1 MKENLAIAIVFAVA
15 LYCLMMIGIIANNV
29 IIMKGGE
36 SYLDLIETHKQHK
49 KINLFEKVI
58 VMTKRAKSLYSLE
71 APALA
76 RLKHKPTYQAILES
90 NKGRLTM
97 KRVEKENI

>member
-1 MKENLAIAIVFAVA
+1 MKN
-15 LYCLMMIGIIANNV
+15 
-29 IIMKGGE
+29 GE
-36 SYLDLIETHKQHK
+36 SYLDLVEAHKQDEK
-49 KINLFEKVI
+49 VNLFEKVI

-90 NKGRLTM
+90 NEGRLTM
-97 KRVEKENI
+97 RKVQTENLEKENI

>member
-1 MKENLAIAIVFAVA
+1 
-15 LYCLMMIGIIANNV
+15 
-29 IIMKGGE
+29 MKGGE
-36 SYLDLIETHKQHK
+36 SYLDLMETHKQNK
-49 KINLFEKVI
+49 KVNLFEKVI

-90 NKGRLTM
+90 NEGRLTM
-97 KRVEKENI
+97 KKVQPENLEKENI

>member
-1 MKENLAIAIVFAVA
+1 
-15 LYCLMMIGIIANNV
+15 
-29 IIMKGGE
+29 MKGGE
-36 SYLDLIETHKQHK
+36 SYLDLMETHKQYN

-71 APALA
+71 ASARA

-90 NKGRLTM
+90 NEGRLTM
-97 KRVEKENI
+97 KKVQPENLEKENI

>member
-1 MKENLAIAIVFAVA
+1 
-15 LYCLMMIGIIANNV
+15 
-29 IIMKGGE
+29 MKGGE
-36 SYLDLIETHKQHK
+36 NYLDFIEAHKLNEK
-49 KINLFEKVI
+49 VNLFEKVI

-90 NKGRLTM
+90 NEGRLTM
-97 KRVEKENI
+97 RKVQTENLEKENI

>member
-1 MKENLAIAIVFAVA
+1 
-15 LYCLMMIGIIANNV
+15 
-29 IIMKGGE
+29 MKGGE
-36 SYLDLIETHKQHK
+36 SYLDLVEAHKQDEK
-49 KINLFEKVI
+49 VNLFEKVI

-97 KRVEKENI
+97 RNAQLENLEKENI

>member
-1 MKENLAIAIVFAVA
+1 MKN
-15 LYCLMMIGIIANNV
+15 
-29 IIMKGGE
+29 GE
-36 SYLDLIETHKQHK
+36 SYLDLVEAHKQDEK
-49 KINLFEKVI
+49 VNLFEKVI

-90 NKGRLTM
+90 NEGRLTM
-97 KRVEKENI
+97 RKAQTENLEKENI

>member
-1 MKENLAIAIVFAVA
+1 MKSGEN
-15 LYCLMMIGIIANNV
+15 YM
-29 IIMKGGE
+29 
-36 SYLDLIETHKQHK
+36 DLIETHKQDK

-76 RLKHKPTYQAILES
+76 GLKHKPTYQAILES
-90 NKGRLTM
+90 NKGRLIM
-97 KRVEKENI
+97 KRVETENLEKEQL

>member
-1 MKENLAIAIVFAVA
+1 
-15 LYCLMMIGIIANNV
+15 
-29 IIMKGGE
+29 MKGGE
-36 SYLDLIETHKQHK
+36 SYLDLMETLEQYNKV
-49 KINLFEKVI
+49 NLFEKVI

-76 RLKHKPTYQAILES
+76 GLKHKPTYQAILES

-97 KRVEKENI
+97 KKVQTENLEKENI

>member
-1 MKENLAIAIVFAVA
+1 
-15 LYCLMMIGIIANNV
+15 
-29 IIMKGGE
+29 MKGGE
-36 SYLDLIETHKQHK
+36 SYLDLMETHKQYN

-90 NKGRLTM
+90 NEGRLTM
-97 KRVEKENI
+97 RKAQIENLEKENI

>member
-1 MKENLAIAIVFAVA
+1 
-15 LYCLMMIGIIANNV
+15 
-29 IIMKGGE
+29 MKGGE
-36 SYLDLIETHKQHK
+36 SYLDLMETHKQYNK
-49 KINLFEKVI
+49 VNLFEKVI

-76 RLKHKPTYQAILES
+76 RLKHKPTFQAILES

-97 KRVEKENI
+97 KRVETENLEKENI

>member
-1 MKENLAIAIVFAVA
+1 
-15 LYCLMMIGIIANNV
+15 
-29 IIMKGGE
+29 MKGGE
-36 SYLDLIETHKQHK
+36 SYLDLMETHKQYNK
-49 KINLFEKVI
+49 VNLFEKVI

-71 APALA
+71 APTLA

-97 KRVEKENI
+97 RNAQPENLEKENI